1 MTAPNDK
8 RASPEGG
15 EYDAQGH
22 MSVDA
27 HNLQAIFAM
36 RALWE
41 KLDPAAPPSL
51 ATLKPP
57 GARRNVALLPG
68 SFNPPTAAH
77 MLLAERALQEG
88 FDCVVLLLAHN
99 TVGKQPSGLIPE
111 DRLLAMRALTGGAFG
126 VGASSHGLYADQA
139 EAAQRVYPDAEITF
153 LVGSDKIEQIFDPR
167 WYDDR
172 NGALERL
179 FGSARL
185 VVAPRADQGELLR
198 TVLEQNRR
206 FADRVS
212 VLRLHP
218 AVSDLSSTR
227 VRGLLRAGAEPAGL
241 VPQPVAE
248 LLTAMRAFAPPIVIG
263 DEEVD
268 AYAIRAKIIEML
280 WRARA
285 PEANGADL
293 HELVTTALS
302 PTPEGRKLRGT
313 LANGGAAT
321 FDLMR
326 ANASGL

>member
-1 MTAPNDK
+1 M
-8 RASPEGG
+8 
-15 EYDAQGH
+15 
-22 MSVDA
+22 MVDA
-27 HNLQAIFAM
+27 HNLQSIFSM

-41 KLDPAAPPSL
+41 KLDPAAAPAI

-57 GARRNVALLPG
+57 AARRNVALLPG

-88 FDCVVLLLAHN
+88 FDCVILLLARN

-111 DRLLAMRALTGGAFG
+111 DRLLAMRALTGGSFG

-139 EAAQRVYPDAEITF
+139 EAAQALYPEAEITF
-153 LVGSDKIEQIFDPR
+153 LVGSDKVEQIFDPR
-167 WYDDR
+167 WYNDPDR
-172 NGALERL
+172 ALERL

-185 VVAPRADQGELLR
+185 VVAPRADQDELLR
-198 TVLEQNRR
+198 SVLDAPQNRR

-212 VLRLHP
+212 ILRLHP

-227 VRGLLRAGAEPAGL
+227 VRGMLRSGAEPSGL
-241 VPQPVAE
+241 VPPRVAE
-248 LLTAMRAFAPPIVIG
+248 LLTAMRAFAPPIVIK

-268 AYAIRAKIIEML
+268 AYGIRTKIIEML
-280 WRARA
+280 WRARG
-285 PEANGADL
+285 PESNSADL

-302 PTPEGRKLRGT
+302 ATPAGSKLRET
-313 LANGGAAT
+313 LANGGSQA

-326 ANASGL
+326 ARASGL

>member
-1 MTAPNDK
+1 
-8 RASPEGG
+8 
-15 EYDAQGH
+15 

-41 KLDPAAPPSL
+41 KLDPAATPSL
-51 ATLKPP
+51 ATFKPP
-57 GARRNVALLPG
+57 GVRRNVALLPG

-241 VPQPVAE
+241 VPAPVAE

-285 PEANGADL
+285 GSER
-293 HELVTTALS
+293 HRS
-302 PTPEGRKLRGT
+302 
-313 LANGGAAT
+313 
-321 FDLMR
+321 
-326 ANASGL
+326 S

>member
-1 MTAPNDK
+1 
-8 RASPEGG
+8 
-15 EYDAQGH
+15 

-41 KLDPAAPPSL
+41 KLDPAATPSL

-241 VPQPVAE
+241 VPAPVAE

-263 DEEVD
+263 DEEVN

-302 PTPEGRKLRGT
+302 PTPEGRKFRET

>member
-1 MTAPNDK
+1 
-8 RASPEGG
+8 
-15 EYDAQGH
+15 

-27 HNLQAIFAM
+27 HNLHSIFAM

-41 KLDPAAPPSL
+41 KLDPAAPPSI

-88 FDCVVLLLAHN
+88 FDCVVLLLARN

-111 DRLLAMRALTGGAFG
+111 DRLLAMKALTGGAFG

-139 EAAQRVYPDAEITF
+139 DAAQKLYPDAEITF
-153 LVGSDKIEQIFDPR
+153 LVGSDKVEQIFDPK
-167 WYDDR
+167 WYDDPDR
-172 NGALERL
+172 ALERL

-198 TVLEQNRR
+198 SVLDAPQNRR

-212 VLRLHP
+212 ILRLHP

-241 VPQPVAE
+241 VPPPVAE
-248 LLTAMRAFAPPIVIG
+248 LLTAMRAFAPPIVIN

-268 AYAIRAKIIEML
+268 AYGIRKKIIEML
-280 WRARA
+280 WRARG

-302 PTPEGRKLRGT
+302 AGQSGRKLRQT
-313 LANGGAAT
+313 LANGSAEA

-326 ANASGL
+326 ARASGL

>member
-1 MTAPNDK
+1 MT
-8 RASPEGG
+8 
-15 EYDAQGH
+15 
-22 MSVDA
+22 VDA
-27 HNLQAIFAM
+27 HNLQTIFTM

-41 KLDPAAPPSL
+41 KLDPTAAPAI

-57 GARRNVALLPG
+57 AARRNVALLPG

-88 FDCVVLLLAHN
+88 FDCVILLLAHN
-99 TVGKQPSGLIPE
+99 TVGKQPSGLVPE
-111 DRLLAMRALTGGAFG
+111 DRLLAMRALTGGSFG

-139 EAAQRVYPDAEITF
+139 QAAQALYPDAEITF
-153 LVGSDKIEQIFDPR
+153 LVGSDKVEQIFDPR
-167 WYDDR
+167 WYADR
-172 NGALERL
+172 DGALERL

-198 TVLEQNRR
+198 SVLAAPQNRP

-227 VRGLLRAGAEPAGL
+227 VRGLLRSGAEPAGL
-241 VPQPVAE
+241 VPPPVAE
-248 LLTAMRAFAPPIVIG
+248 LLTAMRAFAPPIVIK

-268 AYAIRAKIIEML
+268 AYGIRAKIIETL
-280 WRARA
+280 WRARG
-285 PEANGADL
+285 PDSSSVDL

-302 PTPEGRKLRGT
+302 PTPDGKKLRQSLT
-313 LANGGAAT
+313 NGSAEA
-321 FDLMR
+321 FDLTR
-326 ANASGL
+326 ARASGL

>member
-1 MTAPNDK
+1 M
-8 RASPEGG
+8 RAADGTG

-27 HNLQAIFAM
+27 HNLQVIFAM

-41 KLDPAAPPSL
+41 KLDPAARPSIATVKPPS
-51 ATLKPP
+51 
-57 GARRNVALLPG
+57 ARRNVALLPG

-88 FDCVVLLLAHN
+88 FDCVVLLLARN

-126 VGASSHGLYADQA
+126 VGAASHGLYADQA
-139 EAAQRVYPDAEITF
+139 EAAQRLYPDAEITF
-153 LVGSDKIEQIFDPR
+153 LVGSDKVEQIFDPR
-167 WYDDR
+167 WYDDL

-185 VVAPRADQGELLR
+185 VVAPRADQGDLLR
-198 TVLEQNRR
+198 NVLEQNRR

-227 VRGLLRAGAEPAGL
+227 VRGLLRSGAEPAGL
-241 VPQPVAE
+241 VPPRVAE

-268 AYAIRAKIIEML
+268 VYGIRAKIIEML
-280 WRARA
+280 WRTRG

-302 PTPEGRKLRGT
+302 ATPAGRNLRQT
-313 LANGGAAT
+313 LANGASDAS
-321 FDLMR
+321 DLAR
-326 ANASGL
+326 LRASGL

>member
-1 MTAPNDK
+1 MI
-8 RASPEGG
+8 
-15 EYDAQGH
+15 
-22 MSVDA
+22 VDA
-27 HNLQAIFAM
+27 HNLQTIFAM

-41 KLDPAAPPSL
+41 KLDPAGAPAI

-57 GARRNVALLPG
+57 SPRRNVALLPG

-88 FDCVVLLLAHN
+88 FDCVILLLARN

-111 DRLLAMRALTGGAFG
+111 DRLLAMRALTGGSFG
-126 VGASSHGLYADQA
+126 VGASTHGLYADQT
-139 EAAQRVYPDAEITF
+139 EAAQALYPDAEITF
-153 LVGSDKIEQIFDPR
+153 LVGSDKVEQIFDPR
-167 WYDDR
+167 WYDDPDR
-172 NGALERL
+172 ALERL

-198 TVLEQNRR
+198 SVLDAPQNRR

-212 VLRLHP
+212 ILRLHP

-227 VRGLLRAGAEPAGL
+227 VRGMLRSGAEPAGL
-241 VPQPVAE
+241 VPPRVAE
-248 LLTAMRAFAPPIVIG
+248 LLTAMRAFAPPIVIK

-268 AYAIRAKIIEML
+268 AYGIRTKIIEML
-280 WRARA
+280 WRTRG
-285 PEANGADL
+285 PESSSADL

-302 PTPEGRKLRGT
+302 ATPEGSKLRET
-313 LANGGAAT
+313 LANGGAEA

-326 ANASGL
+326 ARASGL